1 MTEIRSDLHSDARQ
15 PPIADCATC
24 RGRGWVL
31 VPQRSGAGS
40 ARRCD
45 CRRRLDVSRLL
56 EQAGIPARYR
66 DCRLDNFQVAGD
78 RRDVSVAPALVS
90 ARTLCRRYVDTF
102 LQPEGDFREAGL
114 IFVGRPGVGKTHLAV
129 AVLREL
135 VLLYGVRGRFVDFT
149 TLVHQIQSTFDPSS
163 AESKRSLLDPL
174 QRCEVLVLDELG
186 AQKPSAWVSEIL
198 YLVMNARYSERRPTL
213 FTTNFLLEPSG
224 SREPAEVGASFREAF
239 GASPTPLVAVEPSL
253 DQRIPARLV
262 SRLYEM
268 ATPVSLEGVADFRRE
283 IRMHQHRV

>member
-1 MTEIRSDLHSDARQ
+1 MDA
-15 PPIADCATC
+15 
-24 RGRGWVL
+24 
-31 VPQRSGAGS
+31 
-40 ARRCD
+40 
-45 CRRRLDVSRLL
+45 SRLF

-78 RRDVSVAPALVS
+78 RRDVSVAPALIA
-90 ARTLCRRYVDTF
+90 ARTLCQRYVDTF

-135 VLLYGVRGRFVDFT
+135 MQLYGVHGRFVDFT

-174 QRCEVLVLDELG
+174 QKCEVLVLDELG

-213 FTTNFLLEPSG
+213 FTTNFVLEPVG
-224 SREPAEVGASFREAF
+224 SLDSPGAHSYPGAF
-239 GASPTPLVAVEPSL
+239 DASPGLASGGGEPGL
-253 DQRIPARLV
+253 EQRIPARLV

>member
-1 MTEIRSDLHSDARQ
+1 
-15 PPIADCATC
+15 
-24 RGRGWVL
+24 
-31 VPQRSGAGS
+31 
-40 ARRCD
+40 
-45 CRRRLDVSRLL
+45 
-56 EQAGIPARYR
+56 
-66 DCRLDNFQVAGD
+66 VAGD
-78 RRDVSVAPALVS
+78 RREQVS
-90 ARTLCRRYVDTF
+90 ATLVGARALCRRYVDTF

-129 AVLREL
+129 GVLREL
-135 VLLYGVRGRFVDFT
+135 IQLYGVRGRFVDFT

-174 QRCEVLVLDELG
+174 HRCDVLVLDELG

-213 FTTNFLLEPSG
+213 FTTNFLLGAETAPEP
-224 SREPAEVGASFREAF
+224 
-239 GASPTPLVAVEPSL
+239 TVAVAPDRL
-253 DQRIPARLV
+253 DRFDRAPAAVDVGELTLEQRIPARLV